1 MSLKPL
7 EQLPKTPLTIKR
19 ALLSVSDKTD
29 ILPLAKSLHA
39 ANVTLLSTGGTYKTL
54 QNAGI
59 PVTEVASL
67 TGFPECLDG
76 RVKTLHPM
84 IHGGILARTSYE
96 PDNTELKQLQ
106 IEPIELVVVNLYPFS
121 SVVSKSDVTIEEA
134 TEYIDIGGPTM
145 VRAAAK
151 NFAHVTILSNPVQY
165 STFLSE
171 FNSGFAISYQTRLR
185 LAKQAFNHTYEY
197 EQSIS
202 NYFDAILHAETNEST
217 EGHATNSNQAHKTEQ
232 SYFNVNTPLHNSLR
246 YGENPHQEASIY
258 GEPDKFI
265 DCFHGKELSY
275 NNYLDIDSALRLYQD
290 FHDADPTCAIFKH
303 TIPCGVASGP
313 TLKEAYLKAFSTDK
327 VSPFGG
333 IVLCNTL
340 LDLDTATAID
350 SIFTEII
357 IAPEY
362 SDEAL
367 SLLTQK
373 KNRRLIRLIT
383 KQGISSQKQ
392 FRSIFGGTLVQDQDN
407 KAIDEASFK
416 VVTKRKPS
424 QKEMQDMLFAWK
436 IVRHVKSNAIVFAK
450 DEQTLGIGSGQTSR
464 VDSSEIA
471 VSKAAKEQLSLV
483 GSAIASDAF
492 FPFSD
497 GVEAAAHA
505 GATSVIQP
513 GGSVR
518 DQEVIDK
525 ANELGLAMVFTFT
538 RHFRH

>member
-357 IAPEY
+357 IAPEF

-392 FRSIFGGTLVQDQDN
+392 FRSIFGGTLAQDQDN

>member
-76 RVKTLHPM
+76 RVKTLHPK

-232 SYFNVNTPLHNSLR
+232 SYFNVNTPLHNNLR

-303 TIPCGVASGP
+303 TIPCGVASGA

-407 KAIDEASFK
+407 KAIDEASFQ